1 MLTKIRNLAVAALA
15 VAALAGPAAAATYDI
30 TTQGKNAFF
39 DANGKNAWYEYTSYK
54 MKGQNVTAAAGVFR
68 LKATDARG
76 VSRDFLAF
84 CLEPLEYLRL
94 PRAYDDGTSLTQ
106 TQVGA
111 LGALVNN
118 ALKLVNNARSAAAF
132 QLAAWEIANE
142 GGKFELSKGAFVVTS
157 ANAKTKSLAQSWLDA
172 LNGEKL
178 GPRLQGPHPDRHA
191 HSGPGHRPAAGAGS
205 CRRLPDGRRAW
216 RSRSASPPQDCRVIR
231 SARHRH
237 NR

>member
-1 MLTKIRNLAVAALA
+1 MLTKIRNIAVAALA
-15 VAALAGPAAAATYDI
+15 VAALSGPVAAATYDV

-39 DANGKNAWYEYTSYK
+39 DANGKNAWYETTSYK
-54 MKGQNVTAAAGVFR
+54 LNGKNVTAAAGLFR

-94 PRAYDDGTSLTQ
+94 PRAYDDGTSLTRM
-106 TQVGA
+106 QVGA

-172 LNGEKL
+172 LNGNTWAADYKVRIL
-178 GPRLQGPHPDRHA
+178 TATRTQDLVTDLPPVPV
-191 HSGPGHRPAAGAGS
+191 PAAGFLMFGALGGLAAL
-205 CRRLPDGRRAW
+205 RRRKRA
-216 RSRSASPPQDCRVIR
+216 A
-231 SARHRH
+231 
-237 NR
+237 

>member
-1 MLTKIRNLAVAALA
+1 MLTKIRTLAVAALA
-15 VAALAGPAAAATYDI
+15 VAALAGPAAAATYDV

-54 MKGQNVTAAAGVFR
+54 MNGKTVTAAAGVFR

-106 TQVGA
+106 MQVGA

-132 QLAAWEIANE
+132 QLAAWEVANE

-172 LNGEKL
+172 LNGNKWAANYKVRIL
-178 GPRLQGPHPDRHA
+178 TATRTQDLVTDLPPVPV
-191 HSGPGHRPAAGAGS
+191 PAAGFLMVGALGGLAAL
-205 CRRLPDGRRAW
+205 RRRK
-216 RSRSASPPQDCRVIR
+216 RSA
-231 SARHRH
+231 
-237 NR
+237 